1 MITERLIIRPF
12 TKEDLQA
19 FFIIYSS
26 SDINR
31 FLPWYPLKD
40 MEESE
45 TWFEKHCDPQKNR
58 QYAICMK
65 EDNIPIG
72 YVNLSCKEP
81 YDLGYAILK
90 PYQNKGYV
98 TEAANALIAVLK
110 EEGQPYITATH
121 DALNPASGRIM
132 QKLGMQYCYTYEEN
146 WMPKDFL
153 VNFRMYQMNLNGEH
167 PVYEHYRNV
176 TSHWMIEPEL
186 FLNTQIEETAA
197 WYKEDTEQCECDYCT
212 AFRKSF
218 SHCYPATAK
227 LLSFYGIDVNKPLD
241 TSPAEPEGNTITYDA
256 VQYVLK
262 GVCNTNKDY
271 SVEGLTIHK
280 ADAYPTYKQA
290 ENTFVIGINGIR
302 LPWEN

>member
-40 MEESE
+40 MEEAE
-45 TWFEKHCDPQKNR
+45 TWFEKHCDPQRNR
-58 QYAICMK
+58 RYAICLK

-81 YDLGYAILK
+81 YDLGYGIL
-90 PYQNKGYV
+90 PEFQNKGYV
-98 TEAANALIAVLK
+98 TEAATALLNRLTA
-110 EEGQPYITATH
+110 EGYPYVTATH
-121 DALNPASGRIM
+121 DALNPASGRVM

-146 WMPKDFL
+146 WMPKDYL
-153 VNFRMYQMNLNGEH
+153 VNFRMYQLNLNGEH
-167 PVYEHYRNV
+167 PVYEKYREM
-176 TSHWMIEPEL
+176 TKHWMVEPEL
-186 FLNTQIEETAA
+186 FINVQIENTEK
-197 WYKEDTEQCECDYCT
+197 WYKEENELCQCDYCRV
-212 AFRKSF
+212 FRKSF
-218 SHCYPATAK
+218 RSCYGATAD
-227 LLSFYGIDVNKPLD
+227 LLSFYGVDVTKPLEI
-241 TSPAEPEGNTITYDA
+241 SPAEPEGDMITYNT

-262 GVCNTNKDY
+262 GSTNITRNHLI
-271 SVEGLTIHK
+271 EGLVMHK
-280 ADAYPTYKQA
+280 AEAYPSYKRA
-290 ENTFVIGINGIR
+290 ENTFVIQLEGVR